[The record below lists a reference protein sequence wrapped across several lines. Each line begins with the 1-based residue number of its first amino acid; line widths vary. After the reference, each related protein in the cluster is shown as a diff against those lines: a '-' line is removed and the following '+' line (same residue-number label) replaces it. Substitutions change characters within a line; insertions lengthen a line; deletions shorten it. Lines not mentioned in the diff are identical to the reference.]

1 MVNYLYLCI
10 KALIV
15 RQDGTSG
22 STTIIGPK
30 ISANL
35 AMKVAD
41 IGVPQL
47 AMHSCREMMCSQ
59 LRALK
64 TKNMKLFCF

>member
-1 MVNYLYLCI
+1 M
-10 KALIV
+10 V
-15 RQDGTSG
+15 RQDGRCG
-22 STTIIGPK
+22 STIGPK

-41 IGVPQL
+41 IGEPQL

-59 LRALK
+59 LRAFK
-64 TKNMKLFCF
+64 RI